1 MLDKDRLE
9 RLFARHAFGIKPG
22 LDATRLLLAELGSP
36 HNGLAVVHIAG
47 TNGKGSVAAMLASI
61 FQTAGFKTALYT
73 SPHLA
78 RLNERFQLD
87 GAEIPDAE
95 LEPLLAEVERAAEAL
110 EQRGAAVP
118 TFFECMTAAAALW
131 YKRKGAQLLVA
142 EVGMGGRLDSTNVLH
157 PVLSVITR
165 IGMDHM
171 EYLGATLEDIAR
183 EKAGIIKP
191 AVPLVCGATPPAAL
205 AVIRAAAAA
214 QRTPPL
220 LFAPD
225 EVSVLRKS
233 GDLAGQRVAIESQSQ
248 SYGAVSMKLAASY
261 QTENIAT
268 AVAAA
273 EAFQRAAGIDF
284 GADIIKRGLAATRW
298 TGRFQLISETPQILI
313 DGAHNPDGAA
323 ALVKALHDA
332 KAGRRLPF
340 ITGMCADKDIDGF
353 FATISATCG
362 RVRTVPLQ
370 NPRGA
375 PPLQLAETAKRHG
388 IKTAIPF
395 ATLSAALEDAKAEAT
410 SEGKPLI
417 ICGSLFLVG
426 EILAMENAT

>member
-9 RLFARHAFGIKPG
+9 RIFARRAFGIKPG
-22 LDATRLLLAELGSP
+22 LDATRLLLAELGDP
-36 HNGLAVVHIAG
+36 HNGLAIVHIAG

-61 FQTAGFKTALYT
+61 FQTAGFKTGLYT

-78 RLNERFQLD
+78 RLNERFKLD
-87 GAEIPDAE
+87 GAEIPDSE
-95 LEPLLAEVERAAEAL
+95 LEPLLAEVEGAAEAL
-110 EQRGAAVP
+110 EQRGAAAP

-131 YKRKGAQLLVA
+131 YKRKSAQLLVA
-142 EVGMGGRLDSTNVLH
+142 EVGMGGRLDSTNVLN

-171 EYLGATLEDIAR
+171 EHLGATLEEIAR

-191 AVPLVCGATPPAAL
+191 AVPIVCGAMPPAAL
-205 AVIRAAAAA
+205 AAIRAAAAA
-214 QRTPPL
+214 AKAPPPVL
-220 LFAPD
+220 APD

-233 GDLAGQRVAIESQSQ
+233 GDLSGQRVAIESQSQ
-248 SYGAVSMKLAASY
+248 SYGTIALKLAASY

-268 AVAAA
+268 AVSAA

-284 GADIIKRGLAATRW
+284 NADIIKRGLAAARW
-298 TGRFQLISETPQILI
+298 PGRFQLISETPQILL

-323 ALVKALHDA
+323 ALIKALHDA
-332 KAGRRLPF
+332 KAGRRLSF

-353 FATISATCG
+353 YAAISPACG
-362 RVRTVPLQ
+362 RVRTVPLE
-370 NPRGA
+370 NPRSA
-375 PPLQLAETAKRHG
+375 TPVRLAEAAKRHG
-388 IKTAIPF
+388 INNAVPF
-395 ATLSAALEDAKAEAT
+395 DTLAAALEDAKAEAE
-410 SEGKPLI
+410 SEGKPII

-426 EILAMENAT
+426 EVLAALEK